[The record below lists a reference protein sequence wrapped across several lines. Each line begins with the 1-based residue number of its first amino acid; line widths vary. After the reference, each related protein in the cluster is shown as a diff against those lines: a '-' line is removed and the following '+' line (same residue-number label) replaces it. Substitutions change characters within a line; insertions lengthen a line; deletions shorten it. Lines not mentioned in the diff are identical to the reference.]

1 MDRSGFILLNI
12 KLVYCFMPNI
22 KCKTLENNNPD
33 YLMKLAFL
41 CIKTILRF
49 RKLLVDYLFMFFLYP
64 CRIKDQSYFFALHF
78 RLWLFIALWL
88 CTQTAHWMSPCLF
101 GTLGTKYFWK
111 KEKTDFSEVFFE
123 NILFL
128 FLSYR
133 LPKKSLPSNK
143 LVKLSN
149 PTSCRWKLWNN
160 LFDPRYEK

>member
-1 MDRSGFILLNI
+1 
-12 KLVYCFMPNI
+12 MPNI

-33 YLMKLAFL
+33 NLMKLAFL

-111 KEKTDFSEVFFE
+111 KKKKTDFSEFFLKTFYFCSFLTDYQKKVYQATNWSSYQIQQVVDE
-123 NILFL
+123 SYEIICLILDM
-128 FLSYR
+128 
-133 LPKKSLPSNK
+133 KSN
-143 LVKLSN
+143 VTIFR
-149 PTSCRWKLWNN
+149 TSVV
-160 LFDPRYEK
+160 